1 MSSEWAAPPDRLLL
15 LPDQVHVWR
24 VTSHQPDAV
33 VAWLHSLLTPDE
45 QRRADRFYFEK
56 DRRQF
61 TVARGALRMLLSGY
75 LNIEPSR
82 IRFCY
87 SHYGKPRLDGG
98 DPDTL
103 LRFNLSHSHGLT
115 LMTFALG
122 RELGIDVEWLRPDL
136 ACDEIA
142 ERFFS
147 PAELA
152 ALRALPPDQR
162 LQGFFNCWTRKE
174 AYIKAI
180 GTGLSTPLDQFDV
193 SLAPEEPARLLA
205 TRTQPSE
212 ARRWSLEA
220 LNLEPDYA
228 GAIAVEGDGW
238 QLHCWHWMPHHNWVQ
253 HR

>member
-1 MSSEWAAPPDRLLL
+1 MSSEWAAPPDRLPL
-15 LPDQVHVWR
+15 LPDKVHVWR
-24 VTSHQPDAV
+24 VMSHQSDVV
-33 VAWLHSLLTPDE
+33 VAWLHSFLTPDE

-61 TVARGALRMLLSGY
+61 TVARGALRMLLGGY

-82 IRFCY
+82 IRFRY

-98 DPDTL
+98 DPDNS

-115 LMTFALG
+115 VMAFALG

-152 ALRALPPDQR
+152 ALRALHPDQR

-193 SLAPEEPARLLA
+193 SLAPGEPARLLA
-205 TRTQPSE
+205 TRIQPSE
-212 ARRWSLEA
+212 VQRWSLEA
-220 LNLEPDYA
+220 LNLELGYA
-228 GAIAVEGDGW
+228 GAIAVEGYGW
-238 QLHCWHWMPHHNWVQ
+238 ELHRWQWTPHYHWAPH
-253 HR
+253 R